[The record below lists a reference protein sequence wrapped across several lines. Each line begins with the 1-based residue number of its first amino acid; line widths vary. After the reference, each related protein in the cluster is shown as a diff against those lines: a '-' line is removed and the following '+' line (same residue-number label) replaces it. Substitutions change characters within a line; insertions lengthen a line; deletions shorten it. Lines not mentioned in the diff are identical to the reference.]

1 MLNLLSSINQCHVAA
16 SPPSDLDAL
25 LSEVQDKEKLLFTLI
40 EQSRKDQDEL
50 LAALS
55 ASNRRQM
62 REIVHRMQP
71 VWELL
76 HMEDILFEYR
86 DILKDDQVSDV
97 VLKNHTR
104 QILSHVST
112 LMTKAEKE
120 LTRLKNEKESI
131 DC

>member
-1 MLNLLSSINQCHVAA
+1 
-16 SPPSDLDAL
+16 
-25 LSEVQDKEKLLFTLI
+25 
-40 EQSRKDQDEL
+40 
-50 LAALS
+50 
-55 ASNRRQM
+55 M

-104 QILSHVST
+104 QTLSHVST

>member
-1 MLNLLSSINQCHVAA
+1 MCIRD
-16 SPPSDLDAL
+16 SPWSVRVRHEHGFYFHPHRERPDGHA
-25 LSEVQDKEKLLFTLI
+25 
-40 EQSRKDQDEL
+40 EQSLDVYK
-50 LAALS
+50 
-55 ASNRRQM
+55 RQ

-104 QILSHVST
+104 QDVY
-112 LMTKAEKE
+112 K
-120 LTRLKNEKESI
+120 RQV
-131 DC
+131 CP